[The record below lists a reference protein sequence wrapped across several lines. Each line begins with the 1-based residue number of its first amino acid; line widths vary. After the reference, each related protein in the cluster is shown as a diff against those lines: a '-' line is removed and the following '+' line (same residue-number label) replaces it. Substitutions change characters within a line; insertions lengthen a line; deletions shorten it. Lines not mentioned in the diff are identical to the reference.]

1 MDRKELYAAIKADDE
16 LLAKARAAAMNRGI
30 NWTSLSNENLQQIV
44 DLSKNSKYIEAKPK
58 TNTVP
63 TDRKGLY
70 EYIKANKLQDLI
82 KAKYGKNFTQVST
95 EQLIETCK
103 DFGKPTKQPLEID
116 EDCLKKVVKKDNLSS
131 SSDCIDSAARNVLKA
146 LCITVNRRDLLN
158 QLN

>member
-1 MDRKELYAAIKADDE
+1 MDRKQLFDYIISHNLKDEVKQKFGKPYNSVSTE
-16 LLAKARAAAMNRGI
+16 LLDKFVAVIEEANNCRGC
-30 NWTSLSNENLQQIV
+30 
-44 DLSKNSKYIEAKPK
+44 KPCNNVS
-58 TNTVP
+58 TG
-63 TDRKGLY
+63 RKGLY

-103 DFGKPTKQPLEID
+103 DFGKPSKQPLEID
-116 EDCLKKVVKKDNLSS
+116 EDCLKKVGKKADISS
-131 SSDCIDSAARNVLKA
+131 SSDCIDSAARKVLKA

>member
-1 MDRKELYAAIKADDE
+1 MDRKQLFDYIISHNLKDEVKQKFGKPYNSVSTE
-16 LLAKARAAAMNRGI
+16 LLDKFVAVI
-30 NWTSLSNENLQQIV
+30 EET
-44 DLSKNSKYIEAKPK
+44 KNVKVCKSCNNI
-58 TNTVP
+58 P
-63 TDRKGLY
+63 TDRKDLY
-70 EYIKANKLQDLI
+70 EYVKANELQDLI

-95 EQLIETCK
+95 EGLIKTCK
-103 DFGKPTKQPLEID
+103 DFAKPAKQPLEID